1 MATDSMAPEKIDEGT
16 KKTAWRKA
24 PPELVTLFQEL
35 VAVLP
40 PDAEPRKM
48 FGYPCLFVNGQLC
61 AGVHQENIMLRLSE
75 AERTEFLAIEGTARF
90 EPMPGRPMREYVV
103 VSQHMLQSPDDLV
116 AWLEKSYAYAKSL
129 PPKEKK

>member
-1 MATDSMAPEKIDEGT
+1 MKTARESQPTITWRRAPEQ
-16 KKTAWRKA
+16 
-24 PPELVTLFQEL
+24 LVMLFGEL

-40 PDAEPRKM
+40 PDAERRKM
-48 FGYPCLFVNGQLC
+48 FGYPCVFVNGQLF

-75 AERTEFLAIEGTARF
+75 AERKAFLALEGAHQF

-103 VSQHMLQSPDDLV
+103 APQSMLASPDDLI

-129 PPKEKK
+129 PPKATARKKN